1 MSQFGVHCP
10 CFQRKHHLGGWL
22 YVSSSEQQD
31 DLDLLG
37 TTAASNLTTTSI
49 EQQALTLQQQAQ
61 ALRAEVQSLQQ
72 SLEESKA
79 LKIQKETTNVDRWIE
94 RLLVNFTI
102 DENTQLLNT
111 VDQVMELLKDG
122 RFSQEQVNKMFVRI
136 CETGPA
142 TQSRSNCSPL
152 MSLLVDAAGKLDEL
166 EREDNP
172 NKRWSGRV
180 ERELRKR
187 LFALDWGIE
196 LEDEDRKSDRF
207 V

>member
-1 MSQFGVHCP
+1 M
-10 CFQRKHHLGGWL
+10 
-22 YVSSSEQQD
+22 
-31 DLDLLG
+31 
-37 TTAASNLTTTSI
+37 TASNLTTSI
-49 EQQALTLQQQAQ
+49 DQQVMTLQQQAQ
-61 ALRAEVQSLQQ
+61 ALRTEVQLLQRSLN
-72 SLEESKA
+72 ESKA
-79 LKIQKETTNVDRWIE
+79 LMAQKEMTNVDRWIE

-102 DENTQLLNT
+102 DENTQLLNN

-122 RFSQEQVNKMFVRI
+122 RFSQEQVNKIFVRI

-142 TQSRSNCSPL
+142 QSRSKCSPL
-152 MSLLVDAAGKLDEL
+152 MSLLVDAAGKLDEI

-196 LEDEDRKSDRF
+196 LEDEDRKPDRF
-207 V
+207 L